1 VEALLKKIGIIPAEE
16 VPCMKRVQVWLGK
29 EPRAFFSG
37 TLKAMSKIGTR
48 DTTLDKEANDQL
60 DRIYQAINDAEEIIE
75 NGSP

>member
-1 VEALLKKIGIIPAEE
+1 
-16 VPCMKRVQVWLGK
+16 MKRVQVWLGK